1 MKKYTQPITAVFVSE
16 LMHSLCASSDP
27 TPKTITVT
35 PSQMAT
41 TGAIG
46 D

>member
-1 MKKYTQPITAVFVSE
+1 MKKYTQPITAIFDCE
-16 LMHSLCASSDP
+16 LMHSLCGSCDP
-27 TPKTITVT
+27 APKTITVT